1 MINSIGLHYRFSF
14 FIILILSV
22 IFIYNDINISTKS
35 NDQIPAPTEFSIK
48 KKNRKIHKE
57 NRKKYFEMMHK
68 APSDIDW
75 KKVNHSYREERAKE
89 LTLTRSNYN
98 PDTIKDNLESFLD
111 RDLEGFWEERG
122 SNNLAGRVHTIDV
135 DFDAGIIYC
144 GSSGGNIW
152 IGSINGEGWVCAN
165 DYMQIDNINMLR
177 AVQNQSTR
185 QNRLLISGGNKFYYS
200 DNEGF
205 TINQSSG
212 LNGVESW
219 GEIYRSIVTYNDTN
233 TNPVIFVLTKEWDS
247 GSTIKIF
254 RSDNIGESFYEIYST
269 PLESEK
275 AYDIWTDRY
284 ELSDVYFLNNG
295 NLFSISIDDNSINYI
310 ANAGPQNQGEN
321 IISGGK
327 DLQNNDQYHFHAKIG
342 TRSYFSNNDGIFW
355 LDKGELPSYTFFRNS
370 YSCSYDNMNLVTI
383 GGIDLYKSLN
393 AGTNWEKVND
403 WWEYYENPEI
413 YLHADIPEVQ
423 FLKNNNGDEITY
435 ISTDGGLYNSS
446 DQLINVN
453 NQSLSGLGISQYYS
467 TYTKKF
473 TPYQIFAGSQ
483 DQGFQRSVNQLYDI
497 YDFEQVISGDYGHL
511 VSGDNG
517 VSIWSVYP
525 GFAMYYPNAS
535 TNINGITWDFDMT
548 GHLWMPPL
556 MEDPNDPSSVYIAG
570 GGLAGGNH
578 IIKLTRSGSTIDVSE
593 SDFNFNNTVTA
604 LAYSPIDPSHRYA
617 LTYNGTFYYSEDSG
631 INWTASPGFSGP
643 DSHYFYGSKI
653 LPSKIDLG
661 KVIIAGSGYSNP
673 PVFVT
678 FNHGNSF
685 SNMGQGMP
693 STLVYDLASTE
704 NENFIFAATAVGAF
718 AFSEDQQLWED
729 IIGLNGTDQTYWSV
743 EYVPELLTARFGT
756 YGRGIWDFILY
767 ENFEILVG
775 DLNQDTIIN
784 IQDIIILI
792 NISLAEIMPSE
803 YQNLAGDINQD
814 ETIDILDIINCI
826 NIILNR

>member
-1 MINSIGLHYRFSF
+1 MRPSYLFSLL
-14 FIILILSV
+14 LILTLS
-22 IFIYNDINISTKS
+22 FIYIYPDTNILMQS
-35 NDQIPAPTEFSIK
+35 NEEIPIPKEFAIK

-57 NRKKYFEMMHK
+57 NRNKYFEMMHK
-68 APSDIDW
+68 ASSDIDW
-75 KKVNHSYREERAKE
+75 KKVNHSYREERSKE
-89 LTLTRSNYN
+89 LTLTRRNYN
-98 PDTIKDNLESFLD
+98 RDTIKENFESFLD
-111 RDLEGFWEERG
+111 RDLEGVWEERG
-122 SNNLAGRVHTIDV
+122 SNNLAGRVHTVDV
-135 DFDAGIIYC
+135 DFDSGIIYC

-177 AVQNQSTR
+177 SIQNQSTR

-219 GEIYRSIVTYNDTN
+219 GEIYRAIVTFHDTN

-254 RSDNIGESFYEIYST
+254 RSDNVGESFYEIYST

-284 ELSDVYFLNNG
+284 ELSNIFFLKNG
-295 NLFSISIDDNSINYI
+295 NLFSINIDDNSINYI

-327 DLQNNDQYHFHAKIG
+327 DLQNNDQYHFHTKIG
-342 TRSYFSNNDGIFW
+342 TRSYFSNDDGVSW
-355 LDKGELPSYTFFRNS
+355 VDKGELPSYTFFRNS

-403 WWEYYENPEI
+403 WWEYYGNPDI

-435 ISTDGGLYNSS
+435 ISTDGGLYNST

-453 NQSLSGLGISQYYS
+453 NLSLSGLGISQYYS

-535 TNINGITWDFDMT
+535 TNINGITWDFDMS

-593 SDFNFNNTVTA
+593 
-604 LAYSPIDPSHRYA
+604 
-617 LTYNGTFYYSEDSG
+617 G
-631 INWTASPGFSGP
+631 
-643 DSHYFYGSKI
+643 
-653 LPSKIDLG
+653 
-661 KVIIAGSGYSNP
+661 
-673 PVFVT
+673 
-678 FNHGNSF
+678 
-685 SNMGQGMP
+685 
-693 STLVYDLASTE
+693 
-704 NENFIFAATAVGAF
+704 
-718 AFSEDQQLWED
+718 
-729 IIGLNGTDQTYWSV
+729 
-743 EYVPELLTARFGT
+743 
-756 YGRGIWDFILY
+756 
-767 ENFEILVG
+767 
-775 DLNQDTIIN
+775 
-784 IQDIIILI
+784 
-792 NISLAEIMPSE
+792 
-803 YQNLAGDINQD
+803 
-814 ETIDILDIINCI
+814 
-826 NIILNR
+826 